1 MHTAERAAGGQVR
14 AGPASRASLDS
25 VCRHRGHTVGRVRG
39 SLSSL
44 KQRARSSLQGLHN
57 FSFLLEHLSS
67 LEIFEQAFSLSSIQ
81 PESGSRMQLAWY

>member
-44 KQRARSSLQGLHN
+44 KQCARSSLQGLHN
-57 FSFLLEHLSS
+57 FSFSS
-67 LEIFEQAFSLSSIQ
+67 GAFIQ
-81 PESGSRMQLAWY
+81 PRNFRASIFP